1 MSDWIKCS
9 DRLPEAGTYKEPRVL
24 DDGRVL
30 ECEYI
35 HTFVVTY
42 ISSAGNR
49 RVIECYFCNGKTD
62 NIPYCDEYGGENPD
76 IPVWYTTYM
85 NYEDEEAQILENVI
99 AWMPKVLPEPF
110 EG

>member
-9 DRLPEAGTYKEPRVL
+9 DRLPEAGTYKDHIVT
-24 DDGRVL
+24 DDGRFL
-30 ECEYI
+30 ECKYI

-49 RVIECYFCNGKTD
+49 CVIECYFCNGD
-62 NIPYCDEYGGENPD
+62 EYMPYCDEYGCGRPD
-76 IPVWYTTYM
+76 VPVWYTTYM